1 MSAAS
6 FARISRLLV
15 AAALFCRLTAAAQP
29 VETPVYVST
38 AEDIALAEMV
48 MQDLAPQA
56 DRRSDGELM
65 VLAARQLLGQPY
77 VSGTQEGR
85 DEKLRVFLTCTD
97 CILFA
102 ETCLGLVQTV
112 RRRGAAATFE
122 DLAAALRAS
131 RYRDGVVDGY
141 ASRLHYTTEWIAQGV
156 AGGLFRDVTPELGG
170 AADTRRI
177 HFMTSHPDS
186 YAPLKGESA
195 YAQENRRRIAQVEQE
210 VSRIPRCYISRERLP
225 EAERGIRDGDILCFA
240 TSIDGLDYSHVVIAY
255 RPDPGARLGFIHAS
269 SVAKKVIVEPRSL
282 EAYLWANPKILG
294 VTVLR
299 VSE

>member
-1 MSAAS
+1 MIMK
-6 FARISRLLV
+6 RKPLLLTLLLV
-15 AAALFCRLTAAAQP
+15 AVCSIASAQP
-29 VETPVYVST
+29 VETPAYVST

-48 MQDLAPQA
+48 MHDLAPQA
-56 DRRSDGELM
+56 DQCSGGELM

-77 VSGTQEGR
+77 VAGTQEGR
-85 DEKLRVFLTCTD
+85 EERLRIYLTRTD

-102 ETCLGLVQTV
+102 ETCLGLVRTARQ
-112 RRRGAAATFE
+112 RGKAATFE
-122 DLAAALRAS
+122 DLAASLRAS

-156 AGGLFRDVTPELGG
+156 AGGLFRDVTPDLGG
-170 AADTRRI
+170 TADPRRI

-210 VSRIPRCYISRERLP
+210 VSRIPRCYIARERIP
-225 EAERGIRDGDILCFA
+225 EAERGIRNGDILCFA

-255 RPDPGARLGFIHAS
+255 RAKAGDRLGFIHAS
-269 SVAKKVIVEPRSL
+269 SAAKKVIVEPRSL
-282 EAYLWANPKILG
+282 DAYLQAHPRILG

-299 VSE
+299 LSE